1 MSTLKVG
8 TIADHANGNSAIT
21 IDSNGN
27 TSIPSGRVLNAP
39 GHILQVKSA
48 SHSEPQT
55 LTLDAYEDIVGLSLT
70 ITPASTSSKILV
82 MASVCYGSTGANN
95 YGHGILMRDSTVIG
109 IGSGATGNRINVSF
123 PMDLS
128 GSSTETYKLRQASA
142 TFLDSPNTTSSTIYK
157 VRAYHA
163 VNGTMYIN
171 RSGQDSNADY
181 GLRGISTLT
190 LMEVAG

>member
-39 GHILQVKSA
+39 GHILQVKSGTYDG
-48 SHSEPQT
+48 QMT
-55 LTLDAYEDIVGLSLT
+55 LTENTRTDIPNLSLP
-70 ITPASTSSKILV
+70 ITPSSTSSKILV
-82 MASVCYGSTGANN
+82 SSSICYGCTGTNLYASAFF
-95 YGHGILMRDSTVIG
+95 MRDSTDIG
-109 IGSGATGNRINVSF
+109 IGTGATGNRLNISF
-123 PMDLS
+123 PMDMS
-128 GSSTETYKLRQASA
+128 GHTNEVYKLRQASM
-142 TFLDSPNTTSSTIYK
+142 TFLDSPSTTSTITYK
-157 VRAYHA
+157 VQVRHA

-181 GLRGISTLT
+181 GTRGISTFT
-190 LMEVAG
+190 IMEVAG

>member
-1 MSTLKVG
+1 MSTLSVNEI
-8 TIADHANGNSAIT
+8 TSQTGNKISV
-21 IDSNGN
+21 
-27 TSIPSGRVLNAP
+27 PSGKIFTAP

-48 SHSEPQT
+48 SQTEVQT
-55 LTLDAYEDIVGLSLT
+55 LTENAYEDITGLSLT

-82 MASVCYGSTGANN
+82 MASVCYGGTHANN

-109 IGSGATGNRINVSF
+109 IGSTATGNRINVSF

-171 RSGQDSNADY
+171 RSGQDSNEDY

-190 LMEVAG
+190 IMELAG